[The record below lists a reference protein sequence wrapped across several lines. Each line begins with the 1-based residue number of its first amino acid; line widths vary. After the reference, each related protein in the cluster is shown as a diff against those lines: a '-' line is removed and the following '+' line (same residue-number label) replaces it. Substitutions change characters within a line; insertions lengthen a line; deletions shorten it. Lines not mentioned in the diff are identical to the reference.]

1 MTGTLINALAIAA
14 GGLIGTLFGARMP
27 NRVRQT
33 ALDGLGLATAA
44 IGLKMTLDTKNILI
58 VLGALVLGG
67 IIGEFLNL
75 DLRVKRL
82 GDAMERIVTGNNR
95 SGAPTSGQGQFAQG
109 FVTTSL
115 LVCIGPMAIMG
126 SIQDGLLG
134 DYTTLTVKAVID
146 GFAALAFGSSLGI
159 GVSFAA
165 LPLAVYQGGLTL
177 GASVFQSVLTEF
189 IVAESTATGGVLV
202 FAVGLSMLEIKQ
214 IRVANLLPAVF
225 LAPLLSCLASLF
237 R

>member
-1 MTGTLINALAIAA
+1 MGTFLGDRL
-14 GGLIGTLFGARMP
+14 P
-27 NRVRQT
+27 EPVRQT
-33 ALDGLGLATAA
+33 ALDGLGLATVA
-44 IGLKMTLDTKNILI
+44 IGLKMTFGTRNVLF

-67 IIGEFLNL
+67 IIGEFFDL
-75 DLRVKRL
+75 DLGVRRL
-82 GDAMERIVTGNNR
+82 GDFMERIVMGKSPSADVPAT
-95 SGAPTSGQGQFAQG
+95 GQGRFAQG

-126 SIQDGLLG
+126 SIQDGLFG

-165 LPLAVYQGGLTL
+165 LPLAVYQGALTL
-177 GASVFQSVLTEF
+177 GASAFQGVLTDAILAEF
-189 IVAESTATGGVLV
+189 TAAGGVLV
-202 FAVGLSMLEIKQ
+202 FAVGLGMLGIKNVK
-214 IRVANLLPAVF
+214 VANLLPAVF
-225 LAPLLSCLASLF
+225 LAPLFSHLASLF